1 MVLSCRQKVRLVE
14 LRRKETS
21 LSDKIVLITEELQL
35 TQSQGSRDSKKCLL
49 RKLFD
54 VKIRINNLE
63 RGGTIRRRQVKNF
76 S

>member
-1 MVLSCRQKVRLVE
+1 ME

-21 LSDKIVLITEELQL
+21 LSDKIVKLTDELKL

-54 VKIRINNLE
+54 VKIRINNLV
-63 RGGTIRRRQVKNF
+63 RGGSIISWTNTLKRDAGNTILNT
-76 S
+76 